1 MMMMVHLKI
10 KKHIVYLLT
19 QSTCCNCNGC
29 LNLIHRPPHHHQST
43 LQVVVYN
50 ILPRRKQR
58 INIPSMSAPQQY
70 RWCTN
75 GQKSM
80 PLRRR
85 RISSPI
91 YPAARHYRHRLTC
104 KDLPERC
111 LAGYDAIGPQLEAY
125 EGRRWPSFSRRRGGL
140 PSSLWFVRRRKLA
153 SQNFCTQP
161 AQLCKMIRSTNQA
174 TIAAILHGEECICMP
189 ITAQVRNPHVI
200 RIVHLCLLLQY
211 EYVIDALLQR
221 NVSLYFD
228 FFTFRYIHITLKYQ
242 YFS

>member
-1 MMMMVHLKI
+1 MMVHLKI
-10 KKHIVYLLT
+10 KNT

-43 LQVVVYN
+43 VQAFGYN
-50 ILPRRKQR
+50 VLPRHEQW
-58 INIPSMSAPQQY
+58 INIPSMTAPQQT
-70 RWCTN
+70 RGCAN

-91 YPAARHYRHRLTC
+91 YAAARHYRHQLTC

-153 SQNFCTQP
+153 SQNFCTQL
-161 AQLCKMIRSTNQA
+161 AQLLKTINSTNQA
-174 TIAAILHGEECICMP
+174 TFPPILQHEECISMP
-189 ITAQVRNPHVI
+189 YKAL
-200 RIVHLCLLLQY
+200 VHNRDNLQSVDKCLLLQF
-211 EYVIDALLQR
+211 EHVIDALCLR
-221 NVSLYFD
+221 KKSLILIFLPFD
-228 FFTFRYIHITLKYQ
+228 TYILL
-242 YFS
+242 